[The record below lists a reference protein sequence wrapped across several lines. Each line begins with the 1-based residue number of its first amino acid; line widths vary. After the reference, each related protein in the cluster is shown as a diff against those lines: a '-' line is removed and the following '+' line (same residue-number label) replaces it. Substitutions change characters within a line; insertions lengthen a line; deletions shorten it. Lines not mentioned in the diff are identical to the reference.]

1 MITALLAM
9 SLLHLQDTSPTTDAP
24 DTAVAVE
31 ALLDDFRTGFAR
43 EAEILGEVADWQARE
58 RHLQTRIIAAIRRD
72 DIAAEL
78 RADYLGGVQAEASD
92 FQLTRARWATD
103 RVAEPGFARLLGDAS
118 AAARQVL
125 LWSEQDPDSL
135 AIRVEALEPAARSG
149 TYEAQTYAELADILA
164 LSQNNR
170 QIYGTQTECVNG
182 LIETAPIRAAGRVNQ
197 RREGIGL
204 LPLDTTPSDVGEACT
219 PELAGA
225 E

>member
-24 DTAVAVE
+24 AVAVE
-31 ALLDDFRTGFAR
+31 ALLDDFRRGFAR
-43 EAEILGEVADWQARE
+43 EAEILGEVADWQAQE
-58 RHLQTRIIAAIRRD
+58 RHLQTRIIAAIRRE
-72 DIAAEL
+72 DIAPEL
-78 RADYLGGVQAEASD
+78 RADYLGGVQAEARD
-92 FQLTRARWATD
+92 FQLRRARWATD
-103 RVAEPGFARLLGDAS
+103 RVAEPGFARRLGDAS

-182 LIETAPIRAAGRVNQ
+182 LIATSPIRAAGRVNQ
-197 RREGIGL
+197 RRERIGL
-204 LPLDTTPSDVGEACT
+204 QPLDTAPSDVGEACT